1 MTAGSPKAGPR
12 TNGRPAAR
20 SVQTASREGPAERL
34 ARSTAHPGQRLP
46 VDLRSR
52 MEPVVGGDLSEVMI
66 HHGPTAG
73 ALATTE
79 GRDATFATG
88 LYRPGTP
95 IGEAVLAHE
104 LAHTRQQSGP
114 MAGAL
119 SSDALERQ
127 ADQAGYL
134 AAMRLLDP
142 AAAARLAPPTISGGQ
157 GLQLQ
162 RCSAP
167 TYPEIRNLP
176 TREEYEQRGELLPRG
191 YPTLTTLGPDIFS
204 GFAAGSLD
212 LRGVG
217 SGRLAPAPPQPTVA
231 VEAAAPVLDYEQ
243 LLARLDILEARQERI
258 EATIPDLDQG
268 LRSAGSGGLQFPS
281 GFAGGNV
288 VVARLGLQRPGGPP
302 PAEPLILIMPG
313 MKEPTPEQTVPR
325 DPVLLSRRI
334 ASADVVQLRALE
346 ALAALQANRVDQERA
361 NSQSEG
367 YDLSGA
373 LGEIDEVRRDYRDAA
388 AKILTAEAL
397 PALKVA
403 DERNAALPRTLTR
416 YKVNYYQQRW
426 SKYPQIQGSIS
437 DINDWAMSLQ
447 GDLDRLT
454 EQAKVVEQARITGDP
469 QLRTLEA
476 GFDLD
481 AQLLAASIEAL
492 GEWDSA
498 VHAFEFLKGNSAL
511 WGYQGV
517 NRIAARLGQL
527 KRAAVDKDLPYLE
540 LLLRDHRADKAVQEF
555 YRVLPSIVMWS
566 HLIIGLAITLI
577 AAVATAGVGLAV
589 SAAGTAAATA
599 IAGSAAA
606 VETSAAAGVVLNA
619 TWAIKLGSEA
629 LVFTAISRELSSL
642 VPGMEPK
649 GSFWGEFLWNLGMFG
664 VMHGASKVAK
674 GLIEAFA
681 INSAAAKFV
690 AEQATAFVAL
700 EAFGY
705 VKFAVEEGRTMTLS
719 EFGTMSA
726 QNLVMMTAMAA
737 TMAPMKPVMETLEGN
752 LTSAFSRFSSK
763 YRAQAAGLAARR
775 TALELEVRERMTSNP
790 DAKAAE
796 VSDLKDQAKSLDAD
810 LNRLVEDVRNN
821 PSIDLRQLADEMTG
835 VLAQAKETTL
845 VELLPGMDA
854 SVGLQPTGESTSW
867 SFASGKAG
875 ELAGYLDRG
884 GYVKTS
890 ERVVGSGKKVIEVE
904 MPGKG
909 RVTFVERVT
918 ETSATA
924 TATGEAAPEAKVPA
938 RVKWLQE
945 LSARLAK
952 ARGGAA
958 EGPEAA
964 KGAEPPTAEPP
975 TAEPPTAEPK
985 GGEVTAAEAAA
996 EATAAELA
1004 HARAIEMA
1012 MQDGRAEAGLRRL
1025 ANTFP
1030 PRYKTALARILAAV
1044 PPENMGSFLR
1054 AVGDPVMGGQP
1065 VAFYQALGR
1074 NTAACR
1080 LAETYGG
1087 QVLLDVVGLQ
1097 RGSTQA
1103 VRMARSRA
1111 DVDRV
1116 VKALDKAATEPGT
1129 GTGTTGADVLVNKIR
1144 VSRGRTSRS
1153 LDTLVGPRER
1163 PGVQIEPDL
1172 TDPSWREY
1180 QRQANEYAKTHPP
1193 EGGALN
1199 PEERQLRAALFQTVE
1214 RARAGEYA
1222 DLTGPER
1229 QRLLEDFDIVAD
1241 AARVDSGWRSAK
1253 RGQLFEALALGH
1265 GEASARTMWLDGKLV
1280 RGNRKPGYTIPDEAI
1295 PRVRPEEIAD
1305 GSVETKSR
1313 TWIERKDYDLTSGDV
1328 DANGINKVAKATATK
1343 HLADARADLANLPP
1357 GSTIVI
1363 KYARD
1368 PGPGN
1373 REAMAATLLKEP
1385 RITRVSFAGKP
1396 ITR

>member
-1 MTAGSPKAGPR
+1 MTAGSPKAGSR
-12 TNGRPAAR
+12 TSARPAAR
-20 SVQTASREGPAERL
+20 SVQTASHEGPAERP
-34 ARSTAHPGQRLP
+34 AGSTAHPGQRLP
-46 VDLRSR
+46 VDIRGR

-73 ALATTE
+73 ALATTQ
-79 GRDATFATG
+79 GRDATFASG
-88 LYRPGTP
+88 VYRPGTP

-114 MAGAL
+114 SASAL

-167 TYPEIRNLP
+167 TYPEIRGLP

-191 YPTLTTLGPDIFS
+191 YPALTNLGPDIFS
-204 GFAAGSLD
+204 GFAGGSLD
-212 LRGVG
+212 LRGAG
-217 SGRLAPAPPQPTVA
+217 PGRLTPAPPQPA
-231 VEAAAPVLDYEQ
+231 MAIEAAAPVLDYEQ
-243 LLARLDILEARQERI
+243 LVARLDILEARQERI
-258 EATIPDLDQG
+258 AATIPDLDQG
-268 LRSAGSGGLQFPS
+268 LRSAGPGGLQFPS
-281 GFAGGNV
+281 VFAGGNIFM
-288 VVARLGLQRPGGPP
+288 ARLALQRPGGPP
-302 PAEPLILIMPG
+302 PAEPMILIMPG

-388 AKILTAEAL
+388 EKLLTAEAL

-416 YKVNYYQQRW
+416 YKLNYYQQLS
-426 SKYPQIQGSIS
+426 SKYPQIQGSIG

-476 GFDLD
+476 GFDQD

-511 WGYQGV
+511 WGYRGV
-517 NRIAARLGQL
+517 NQIAARLGQL
-527 KRAAVDKDLPYLE
+527 KRAAADKDLPYLE
-540 LLLRDHRADKAVQEF
+540 VLLRDHRADPAVQEF
-555 YRVLPSIVMWS
+555 YRVLPSIVTWS

-577 AAVATAGVGLAV
+577 AAVVTAGVGLAV

-619 TWAIKLGSEA
+619 TWAVKLGTEA
-629 LVFTAISRELSSL
+629 LVFTAISRELSSM

-664 VMHGASKVAK
+664 VMHGASKLAK

-681 INSAAAKFV
+681 IKSAAGKFL

-737 TMAPMKPVMETLEGN
+737 TMGPMKPMMEGLESD
-752 LTSAFSRFSSK
+752 LTSAFRRFSSK
-763 YRAQAAGLAARR
+763 YRAQAAELAARR
-775 TALELEVRERMTSNP
+775 TTLELAVRERMTSNP
-790 DAKAAE
+790 DAKAEE
-796 VSDLKDQAKSLDAD
+796 VSDLKDQATSLDAD
-810 LNRLVEDVRNN
+810 LNRLVEDVRND
-821 PSIDLRQLADEMTG
+821 PSIDLGQLADEMTG
-835 VLAQAKETTL
+835 ALAQAKETTL

-875 ELAGYLDRG
+875 ELTGYLDRG

-890 ERVVGSGKKVIEVE
+890 ERVVGSGKTVIEVE

-918 ETSATA
+918 ETAATA

-952 ARGGAA
+952 ARGSAA
-958 EGPEAA
+958 DAPEAA
-964 KGAEPPTAEPP
+964 KGAEPPA
-975 TAEPPTAEPK
+975 AEPK
-985 GGEVTAAEAAA
+985 GDEVTAAEAAA

-1004 HARAIEMA
+1004 HARAIELA

-1030 PRYKTALARILAAV
+1030 PRYKTALARLLAAV

-1054 AVGDPVMGGQP
+1054 AVGDPVLGGQP
-1065 VAFYQALGR
+1065 VTFYQALGR
-1074 NTAACR
+1074 NAAACR

-1097 RGSTQA
+1097 RGSTQG

-1129 GTGTTGADVLVNKIR
+1129 GTGTTGADVLLNKIR
-1144 VSRGRTSRS
+1144 TSRGRTFKS
-1153 LDTLVGPRER
+1153 LDALVGPRER

-1180 QRQANEYAKTHPP
+1180 QRQANEYARTHPP

-1280 RGNRKPGYTIPDEAI
+1280 RGNRKPGYTIPDEAF

-1305 GSVETKSR
+1305 GSVETKAR
-1313 TWIERKDYDLTSGDV
+1313 TWVERKDYDLTSGDV

-1357 GSTIVI
+1357 GSTIVVE
-1363 KYARD
+1363 YARD

-1373 REAMAATLLKEP
+1373 REAMAAILLKEP
-1385 RITRVSFAGKP
+1385 RIARVSFAGKP